1 MTRRKSRRRSGRLA
15 DMSIAPP
22 DPPRYGPPPHDAE
35 YDRPYDPRPDVRLHR
50 VQRYCRNRLVGFA
63 VTLNQRTDTGWQH
76 VVRIDTA
83 HGEVHMHRYL
93 RNGDEERTVFEVIT

>member
-1 MTRRKSRRRSGRLA
+1 
-15 DMSIAPP
+15 
-22 DPPRYGPPPHDAE
+22 
-35 YDRPYDPRPDVRLHR
+35 
-50 VQRYCRNRLVGFA
+50 LVGFA

-93 RNGDEERTVFEVIT
+93 RNGDEERTVFEVITPDRAGKIMERWYSRAAVMMEYEWRGYLKEWTDEVD